1 MSDCIK
7 ASLGRRIKTLRRE
20 NGLTQAKLALMINV
34 EQSYLS
40 KLELGSRNPSLSML
54 SKIADAF
61 GITLSE
67 LFSGL
72 PKTREN
78 PRAANESNS
87 QAETQVLTCQ
97 AEIARSMPRESQVAR
112 TLRRQR
118 NNALLDKKGRF
129 RGVPPHQET
138 SRVHLSRLR
147 ASKRPSIGRF
157 HTPIP
162 P

>member
-1 MSDCIK
+1 MSDSIN

-72 PKTREN
+72 PKDEGEPSSKN
-78 PRAANESNS
+78 PRREDPLKRPFLSPVRLNRCR
-87 QAETQVLTCQ
+87 TCDFY
-97 AEIARSMPRESQVAR
+97 ASGTSPFRALA
-112 TLRRQR
+112 TLRAAAVIVRSST
-118 NNALLDKKGRF
+118 F
-129 RGVPPHQET
+129 TVT
-138 SRVHLSRLR
+138 SAYFS
-147 ASKRPSIGRF
+147 
-157 HTPIP
+157 
-162 P
+162 

>member
-1 MSDCIK
+1 MSDSIK

-72 PKTREN
+72 PKDEGEPSSKNSRREN
-78 PRAANESNS
+78 PLKRPFLSPVRLNRRRTCDFYASGTSPFRALATLRAA
-87 QAETQVLTCQ
+87 AV
-97 AEIARSMPRESQVAR
+97 IVRSSTFTV
-112 TLRRQR
+112 
-118 NNALLDKKGRF
+118 
-129 RGVPPHQET
+129 T
-138 SRVHLSRLR
+138 SAYFS
-147 ASKRPSIGRF
+147 
-157 HTPIP
+157 
-162 P
+162 